1 LLNRWRVGRRAAA
14 ERDHAV
20 EELRAAQARIHTL
33 QQELET
39 HSREA
44 DAAARELDALT
55 YGISHDL
62 RAPLRAIEGFAR
74 ILEEDFGQP
83 LGDEGQRHLT
93 VIRDSAK
100 KLDRLIEGLLALS
113 RVSRQSIAGDD
124 VDMTSL
130 ARRAAEDVCRTRGIG
145 HNGLVVHDLPPTQ
158 GDPTLLRQ
166 VWTQLLDNAFKF
178 TPADRKPHIEVA
190 GRSENAAT
198 VYQVTDNGT
207 GFDMRYS
214 SKLFNVFQR
223 LHGEKEFPGVG
234 VGLAIVHRIVTRH
247 GGSVWGEGER
257 DKGARF
263 YFSLPARGGTSL
275 PR

>member
-1 LLNRWRVGRRAAA
+1 MLGWRMSRRMAA

-20 EELRAAQARIHTL
+20 EELRAAQARIHSL
-33 QQELET
+33 QQELEL

-74 ILEEDFGQP
+74 ILEEDFGPP

-93 VIRDSAK
+93 IIRDSAK

-113 RVSRQSIAGDD
+113 RVSRQSLSDGD

-130 ARRAAEDVCRTRGIG
+130 ARRAADEVRRARGIG
-145 HNGLVVHDLPPTQ
+145 HNGLVLHDLPPAR
-158 GDPTLLRQ
+158 GDPTLLQQ
-166 VWTQLLDNAFKF
+166 VWMQLLDNAFKF
-178 TPADRKPHIEVA
+178 TTADRKPHIEVA
-190 GRSENAAT
+190 GRTENAAI
-198 VYQVTDNGT
+198 VYQVADNGA

-214 SKLFNVFQR
+214 SKLFSVFQR
-223 LHGEKEFPGVG
+223 LHGEKEFPGIG
-234 VGLAIVHRIVTRH
+234 VGLAIVHRIITRH

-263 YFSLPARGGTSL
+263 RFSLPANGGTSL